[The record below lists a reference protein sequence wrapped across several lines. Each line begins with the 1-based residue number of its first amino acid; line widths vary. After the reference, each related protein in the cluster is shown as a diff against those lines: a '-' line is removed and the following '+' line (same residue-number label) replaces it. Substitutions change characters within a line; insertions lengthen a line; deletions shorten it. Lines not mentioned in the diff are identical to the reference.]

1 MAKTIDT
8 IILGLL
14 LLLVIK
20 GIWRGFKK
28 ELVSLVS
35 YMAALLAA
43 TSQIDNGTR
52 YLESSFNLHP
62 ILGYFVSYF
71 VVFMVVYIFMKIMAK
86 NILKLIQKEPTS
98 GLVDSIGG
106 AVFGFS
112 VGMLIVGMLTLMLRP
127 IPVADAI
134 FAQSDRSLFLNLSER
149 FIEPVVGKFMSNPIG
164 KIPLDELISSAPGG
178 NLILPDMMKGLLDG
192 TAGLIPGTEGIDLPA
207 GDDLQN
213 IMKQLNPGENSS
225 EKTQSSEQALN
236 PYLQALKNMRGDS
249 SLGDKKS
256 ATDLLKLIKH

>member
-8 IILGLL
+8 VILGLL
-14 LLLVIK
+14 LFLIIK

-35 YMAALLAA
+35 YMAAFLAA

-52 YLESSFNLHP
+52 FLESSFNLHP

-71 VVFMVVYIFMKIMAK
+71 VVFFGVFIFMKIMSK

-112 VGMLIVGMLTLMLRP
+112 LGMLMVGMMTLMLRP
-127 IPVADAI
+127 IPAADII
-134 FAQSDRSLFLNLSER
+134 FAQSERSLFINLSER
-149 FIEPVVGKFMSNPIG
+149 YAEPVVGRFMANPMD
-164 KIPLDELISSAPGG
+164 KTPLDELLSSAPGG

-192 TAGLIPGTEGIDLPA
+192 TAGAIPGTEGIDLPA

-213 IMKQLNPGENSS
+213 IMQQLNPGANSAEN
-225 EKTQSSEQALN
+225 TQSTEQALN
-236 PYLQALKNMRGDS
+236 PYLQVLQNMKGDS
-249 SLGDKKS
+249 SSGEKKS